1 MNDKVTILLAQKGD
15 EAAFRKL
22 FVEFRRQVFQW
33 AFQYTNS
40 IEDAE
45 DILQETFIK
54 AFHHLP
60 SLQNIGMASFA
71 QWLKQICIRTSLN
84 HLRKMRRRRKDMTFS
99 ISELVIEPESGQ
111 KSSED
116 IVHVRHLYEHI
127 QNALLKLSAKQRM
140 IFKMRHSEDKNI
152 KEISELMNCTESNVK
167 AHLSRS
173 MKQLK
178 RHLASLREA

>member
-1 MNDKVTILLAQKGD
+1 MNDEVTILLAQKGD

-33 AFQYTNS
+33 AFRYTNS
-40 IEDAE
+40 TEDAE

-54 AFHHLP
+54 AFRHLS
-60 SLQNIGMASFA
+60 SLQNVSMASFA

-99 ISELVIEPESGQ
+99 ISELVIEPESEQ

-116 IVHVRHLYEHI
+116 TVHIQHLYEHI
-127 QNALLKLSAKQRM
+127 QEALLKLSAKQRM
-140 IFKMRHSEDKNI
+140 IFELRHSEDKNI
-152 KEISELMNCTESNVK
+152 REISKFMNCTESNVK

-173 MKQLK
+173 MKHLK
-178 RHLASLREA
+178 KQLASLKEA